1 MLKPLRNL
9 FRNVPAG
16 PRPST
21 PAGTRF
27 YAIGDIHGCDRL
39 FDALIEAIEADDAE
53 AGPAD
58 TTVVLLG
65 DLVDR
70 GPGSAQ
76 VIEKARAWGQ
86 SRRVRYLAG
95 NHEEMFLD
103 SFRDLGVLR
112 HFLKHGGKETILSY
126 PIPKAEYNTLELDQL
141 QKRLHTLV
149 PQDHRDF
156 LESFEEMIHAGD
168 YAFVHAG
175 VEPTRTLDD
184 QTRKDMLWI
193 RERFIGHDAP
203 FEKVIVHGHTI
214 FEQVDERPNRIG
226 IDTGAFRFGRLTALV
241 LEGETRRYIQACER
255 PEAGAGT
262 IEIEKWGKAA

>member
-86 SRRVRYLAG
+86 SRKVRYLAG

-126 PIPKAEYNTLELDQL
+126 PIAKAEYNTLELDEL
-141 QKRLHTLV
+141 QERLHTLV

-175 VEPTRTLDD
+175 IRPGRPIAEQQPEDA
-184 QTRKDMLWI
+184 LWI
-193 RERFIGHDAP
+193 RAEFLDSKLDHG
-203 FEKVIVHGHTI
+203 KCIVHGHTI
-214 FEQVDERPNRIG
+214 TDDVEVRSNRIG
-226 IDTGAFRFGRLTALV
+226 IDTGAYYSGRLTCLV
-241 LEGETRRYIQACER
+241 LDGESRAVLQT
-255 PEAGAGT
+255 
-262 IEIEKWGKAA
+262 